1 MRRRQSIRLGIWYMG
16 GKRKRHKQTGGLFSV
31 GALAESIL
39 GTLGGVV
46 IKKIFGGKRQRRR
59 RQCV

>member
-1 MRRRQSIRLGIWYMG
+1 MG